1 MENNKDFHNCDDLTR
16 IDKDL
21 CYCNIYDIIQK
32 EKIPKKSY
40 IMSKLNGSD
49 IIIQDIGFSYLVR
62 YLGSAFEIIKQPY
75 PVELLKTQNDKKK
88 VLIYSIH
95 HLQKVIVLILSL
107 ELQSLMYCHGI

>member
-21 CYCNIYDIIQK
+21 CYWNIYDIIQK
-32 EKIPKKSY
+32 ENIPKKSY
-40 IMSKLNGSD
+40 IMSNLNGSD

-88 VLIYSIH
+88 Y
-95 HLQKVIVLILSL
+95 
-107 ELQSLMYCHGI
+107 

>member
-1 MENNKDFHNCDDLTR
+1 
-16 IDKDL
+16 
-21 CYCNIYDIIQK
+21 
-32 EKIPKKSY
+32 
-40 IMSKLNGSD
+40 MSKLNGSD